1 MSTRIVLI
9 GLLLLVFFVVN
20 LDSFNFKDF
29 TKNIMGKAGKTV
41 VVAGVIRKFAT
52 DLNNFVN
59 GVTLN
64 QGVPDQMHTKVVPLF
79 SFGEKTAIGGAQVS
93 GPREQVD
100 QVQAVFQIQD
110 DFQRGRFRVN
120 ALVPT
125 TSSTKLK
132 RVQGV
137 GVTAIV
143 DYHVR

>member
-1 MSTRIVLI
+1 MSARTIFLCVLLSI
-9 GLLLLVFFVVN
+9 FSVVS
-20 LDSFNFKDF
+20 LDSFNLKDF
-29 TKNIMGKAGKTV
+29 LKSGFKKAGKAV
-41 VVAGVIRKFAT
+41 AIAGVIRKFST
-52 DLNNFVN
+52 ELDNFIN

-64 QGVPDQMHTKVVPLF
+64 KGVPNQLDTKVVPLF
-79 SFGEKTAIGGAQVS
+79 SFGDRTAIGGAQVS
-93 GPREQVD
+93 GPRELVD
-100 QVQAVFQIQD
+100 QVRAVYQIQD
-110 DFQRGRFRVN
+110 NFQRGRFRIN